1 MAYDRIFRRCY
12 TLLIF
17 ILFSALYS
25 TAADWLCFTA
35 ETATARLWC
44 NEYAEKLNV
53 EYSLDDGQTWH
64 SIPTS
69 SSNNNYPS
77 DGAAPDDA
85 ITLSKGEKVYV
96 RGLYDGE
103 LFSGTNNVTFGM
115 SGDMAVTGNVMSLV
129 DREGKATEIP
139 TDYCFCA
146 LFRYC
151 RGLTHAPELPATV
164 LTKGC
169 YLDMFYKC
177 SKLTEAPDLPAT
189 EVKEEC
195 YRSMF
200 RECSGLTKAPDLPA
214 RDLVSNCYYRMFE
227 DCSNLNYV
235 RVGALELDPR
245 YDGGTYRWMDGA
257 TRGSGTFLLPCGS
270 TYTTTGESAIPR
282 GFTIEHYAVVVFM
295 NADKTVLQRDTLTCG
310 ELPAYRGKTPTLN
323 GKTSWGW
330 DKEIALT
337 TEPVEYYTAI
347 YDPDLPEH
355 CLCFTAEEAGSEI
368 WYENVDNSP
377 NVEYTTDGGY
387 HWYPLAEGNKV
398 TLPKVG
404 DKVYFRGNNPNGFSL
419 GGAAWGD
426 KYTSFKMTGRIAAS
440 GSVMSLIDGTGEE
453 KKIPTIYCFRD
464 LFSGCESL
472 VKAPELPA
480 TTLDED
486 CYANM
491 FLGCTNLTEAP
502 ELPATTMALG
512 CYSKMFLGCTNLT
525 EAPELPATTL
535 DDWCYEGMFEG
546 CTSLTKAPELPVVT
560 LAGGCYG
567 YMFKDCANL
576 TEAPILPST
585 TLSPYCYYC
594 MFVGC
599 VNLTKAPELP
609 ATTVPRNCY
618 MAMFQG
624 CTSLTKA
631 PELPAT
637 TMTIQCYSNMF
648 EGCTSLMEA
657 PALPATTLE
666 QSCYY
671 SMFKDCTSLTKAP
684 ELPATTLVQS
694 CYTAMFQRC
703 TRLNYIKV
711 GVMSL
716 DNDEDATKYWVLG
729 VSGPGIFEFPCGSRY
744 DKHGSSEVPTNF
756 TIKSSPIVIFQ
767 YDNGDELYRDT
778 INCGDIPV
786 YKGETP
792 YKEHS
797 LFKGWDKALDVIND
811 PDVYYYT
818 AIFEEMDD
826 WLCFT
831 AEEDGSVFW
840 YENKGENEPNVQY
853 SEDGGYTWK
862 KLLADE
868 RVTISKKGEKVYL
881 RGNNLKGFSH
891 SADNR
896 SVFSM
901 KGHIAASGTVMSL
914 IDEKGVTTKIPSSH
928 CFRGLFEGCA
938 DLTQAPKLT
947 ATELA
952 SSCYASMFGRCTGL
966 TEAPEL
972 PATEMASSCYYY
984 MFTGCTNIKEAPKL
998 PATKLATACY
1008 FCMFIRCT
1016 SLTETPELPLTELKT
1031 SCYQGMFQE
1040 CTSLTKA
1047 PELPAVV
1054 MEKNCYTDMFH
1065 GCTSLVKAPSL
1076 PATTLAES
1084 CYHNLFYGCTSLTD
1098 APELPATELAVDCY
1112 NSMFEGCTS
1121 LTEAPKLMALTFAEN
1136 CYEEMFKGCSS
1147 LNYIEVGV
1155 MTLDN
1160 DVNATLNWVDGVDGP
1175 GLFVFPCGSKYDKH
1189 GVSEVPT
1196 DFTIKASPI
1205 VVFLNQ
1211 DDTELYR
1218 DTIGCDVMPEYRGE
1232 TPTMGDDYEFVGWDP
1247 ELTIHETPGTYYYKA
1262 LYEEVVPVEGKWL
1275 CFTSE
1280 EAGSEIW
1287 YVNGAQN
1294 LPKMQY
1300 SFNGVKW
1307 YDWQEDEHILFKHED
1322 LKIYVRGDNP
1332 DGFSHDNSSNDVNGT
1347 GATNTRFKMS
1357 GRIAASG
1364 SVMSL
1369 IDGEGTSTKIPCDY
1383 CFSDLFRD
1391 CDALTKAPELPATEL
1406 APNCYALMFQGCTNL
1421 TNVPELPATEL
1432 ATRCYISMFL
1442 NCSSLVDVPA
1452 TLPATKLERGCYWG
1466 MFGYCSSLIKSP
1478 ELPAT
1483 ELAPRCYNSMF
1494 IGCESLT
1501 DVPELPATEL
1511 KDSCY
1516 FNMFS
1521 GCTSIVKAPELLATS
1536 LMDGCYSGMFNG
1548 CTSLNYIKVGVMTLD
1563 NNFDATKDWVE
1574 GIDGEGLFI
1583 FPCGSKYD
1591 KHGQS
1596 EVPTNFTIVSSPIV
1610 VFLNAND
1617 EELYRD
1623 TIGCDVLPEY
1633 RGETPTMGDDYEFV
1647 GWDPELTIH
1656 EKPGTYYY
1664 KALYQDV
1671 VPVEGDWLC
1680 FTAEAAGSEV
1690 WYVNRNGNT
1699 PDMKY
1704 SFNGVVWHDW
1714 TAEDRVTLANVGD
1727 KVYVKGNNPKGFSHD
1742 DTFDDAGEKGY
1753 TFFGMSG
1760 KIAATGSVMSLL
1772 DETGHS
1778 SVVPCDFCFA
1788 DLFYNCVSLTSAPQ
1802 LPALELS
1809 GSCYGLMF
1817 EGCSNLTK
1825 APELPATE
1833 MKSHCYASMFYR
1845 CESLTKAPAL
1855 PALALANACY
1865 ASMFSRCT
1873 GLVDAPTLPALTLED
1888 KCYYNMFN
1896 GCTSLEKAP
1905 DLMAS
1910 ELKKSCY
1917 AQMFKECTSLN
1928 YIKVG
1933 VMTLDND
1940 FNATRDWVKDIDGEG
1955 LFIFPC
1961 GSKYDKHGQSEV
1973 PTNFTIVSSPIV
1985 VFLNANEEELY
1996 RDTIGCDVLPE
2007 YRGETPTMGDG
2018 SVFVGWD
2025 PELTIHEKP
2034 GTYYYKALYEAPVEG
2049 NWLCFTAEQAGSSV
2063 WYVNGAGNKPK
2074 VQYSFNG
2081 RDWADWPAQTTI
2093 TLANKNDKVYVRGDN
2108 PDGFSHETLNVA
2120 EVNVNN
2126 RKCTYFQMKG
2136 TIAAS
2141 GSVMSLID
2149 GEGVT
2154 TDIPCD
2160 YCFNHLFIDC
2170 TSLTTPPDLPA
2181 LELKSGCYDGMFLR
2195 CRNLRETP
2203 QLPATK
2209 LAQFCYG
2216 NMFAYCS
2223 NLTEAPELP
2232 ATTIESSCYAN
2243 MLAGTSITE
2252 APELPA
2258 TEMKYGCYSSMFAF
2272 CKNLTKAPELPATQL
2287 ANACYRSM
2295 FSGCTSLTTAPELL
2309 ATQLDEECYMEM
2321 FNGCTSLNY
2330 IKVGVMTLDNDFDA
2344 TKDWVEGIDGEGLFI
2359 FPCGSKYDKHG
2370 QSEVPTNFT
2379 IVSSPIVVF
2388 LNANEEELYRDTIGC
2403 DVLPEYKGETPTLG
2417 DGSVFVGWS
2426 PELTI
2431 HEKPGTYYYTALYEG
2446 AAPVEGK
2453 WLCFTAEENGS
2464 EVWYVSNRK
2473 GSVPDIKYSFDGLK
2487 WYDWTAGDR
2496 VTLANVGDKVY
2507 VKGNNPNGFSQVGNT
2522 SQFEMTGTIAVSG
2535 NVMSLIDEEGITTEI
2550 PCANCFEELFL
2561 GCPITTAPELPAL
2574 TLKESCYYKMF
2585 FECEKLKKT
2594 PELPATQLEKFC
2606 YRQMFQR
2613 CSSIAS
2619 TPELPATELTNG
2631 CYLSMFSDCDN
2642 LSVISPLPAS
2652 VMKPLCYSGM
2662 FSGCTSILEA
2672 PELSAMELERSCY
2685 ESMFYECKNLKKAP
2699 ALPATQLKDG
2709 CYLQMFA
2716 GCVSLT
2722 EAADLHFKEFADVS
2736 CYLMFNGCTS
2746 LNYVKVDVMTLDNDF
2761 NATDRWVDG
2770 IDGKGLF
2777 VFPCGSKYDKHGI
2790 SEVPMNFT
2798 IVSSPIVVF
2807 QNQDGTELY
2816 RDTIGCDVLP
2826 EYRGETPTLGDGS
2839 VFVGWDP
2846 ELTIHDTPG
2855 TYYYTALYDGAAPV
2869 EGDWLCFT
2877 AEKDKSYF
2885 FYVNKGDNNP
2895 DVQYSTDGGKTW
2907 KPLQALEEVPL
2918 AKAGEKVYVKGN
2930 NPNGFSRAEEVF
2942 TYFDMVGAVSASGSV
2957 MSLIDGE
2964 GKTTEIPNDFC
2975 FTRLF
2980 LNATALTQAPKLTAL
2995 SLKTSCY
3002 DEMFSGCFGLTTT
3015 PDLPA
3020 TKLAESCYNGMFLNC
3035 KNIVSS
3041 TAILPA
3047 TQLADRCYTNMFFNC
3062 QSLTTA
3068 PVLPATELTES
3079 CYASMFHGCSSLV
3092 DAPELPAMKLAAGCY
3107 GAMFGNCE
3115 SLQEAP
3121 VLPATELAW
3130 YCYAGMFSQCSN
3142 LVVAPEL
3149 PAISME
3155 PGCYSDMF
3163 SDCTSLEEAPEL
3175 PASGFATECYASMF
3189 NGCTSLNYIKVG
3201 VMSLDNDLDATN
3213 YWVNGI
3219 DGPGK
3224 FIFPCGSKYNKHG
3237 SSEVPTNF
3245 EIIASPIVVFLDY
3258 DSLELYRDTIGCDV
3272 VAAYKAATPTREGY
3286 EFIGWDKELT
3296 IHDTPGVYYY
3306 KAVYKKMGDPIVGD
3320 WLCFTA
3326 EEEELTVWYE
3336 SRGGV
3341 QPDLQYSVDGGLTW
3355 NALDALEE
3363 VKILRGEK
3371 IYLRGDNPK
3380 GFSTKDAYVNFHS
3393 FGTFSASGSVMSL
3406 VDGQGA
3412 SLEIPNDYCFN
3423 GLFSSCV
3430 HLLSV
3435 PELPA
3440 TTLTEGCYQNMFEG
3454 CSLLVDAPALPA
3466 ETMQKS
3472 CYKGMFDGCVN
3483 LTSVPQLPAT
3493 ELAEACYQEM
3503 FRRCEKVTKAPE
3515 LPATTVKAD
3524 CYNGMFEG
3532 CRSLL
3537 DVPALPSTTMA
3548 VGCYANMFSNCSSL
3562 TQAPELPALELADR
3576 CYHSMFADCKE
3587 LAKAPVLP
3595 AVTMANSCYVAMF
3608 LGCTALTEASELPAT
3623 TLADSCYYIMFSACS
3638 NLTKA
3643 PVLPATNLAPHCYS
3657 QMFNVCTK
3665 LEEVPELA
3673 ALSFADQAC
3682 FLMFNG
3688 CSNLNYIRVDC
3699 MTLDNDVAATKA
3711 WVSGVD
3717 GEGLFV
3723 FPCGSKYDKHGISEV
3738 PINFTIQSSPIVIFQ
3753 NPDSTELYRDTI
3765 PCDVVAEYRGETP
3778 TYGDSL
3784 VFIGW
3789 DKELTIH
3796 EVPGTYY
3803 YTALYKS
3810 LDENYVLRDSV
3821 ISACDSFFVDGRLLR
3836 ENTLWR
3842 DTLVSDSL
3850 IITYH
3855 LRLSHSVE
3863 RDSFLSACE
3872 SITLNGVTYREST
3885 LLSDTLVAS
3894 TGCDSVVNYHLTI
3907 LHGVVKDTTIIAED
3921 QFVWNGVTYTEDAS
3935 WNDTLQSVAGCDS
3948 LVRYILIIH
3957 KNPEENYVLRDSVI
3971 SACDSFFVDGRLLK
3985 ENTEW
3990 KDTLVSDSIVITY
4003 HLQLSHSVERDSFIS
4018 ACESFTLNGDLYRES
4033 ALFSDTLI
4041 SSTGC
4046 DSVVNYHL
4054 TILHGVVKDTTIIA
4068 EDQFVWNGVTYTEDA
4083 SWNDTLQSVA
4093 GCDSLVRY
4101 ILIIHKNPE
4110 ENYVLRDSVISA
4122 CDSFFVDGRL
4132 LKENTDWKD
4141 TLVSDSI
4148 VITYHLQLSHSVER
4162 DSFISACDS
4171 LSFKGTIYRESALLS
4186 DTLISTAGCD
4196 SVVNYH
4202 LIVHHGVVKDTT
4214 IIAEEQFVWKGV
4226 TYTDDAFWNDT
4237 LQSVAGCDSIV
4248 MYNLVVNKHSQLTLN
4263 VDDDLILVLP
4273 GGTEPIGYELLGGT
4287 GSTYEIKY
4295 EGNTICSGT
4304 VDNDS
4309 TVLLDCPTDLEPGA
4323 YEATMVMYDGKE
4335 GSAERK
4341 FLFNVMLPDIKE
4353 NSYYVRVWNDVV
4365 ICRNGDGLFETFQWY
4380 KDREVLES
4388 ETLQHYNDL
4397 TLLNG
4402 EYMVYVSD
4410 KYGKSYFI
4418 EPVLFGEEKAAYSL
4432 TATPAL
4438 VDRGSDFVLTVSGV
4452 DSDEMENARIVVYR
4466 TDGTVMRVV
4475 DTVREEN
4482 TMRLWSGDYVIM
4494 LTVNDGK
4501 VAYCKVL
4508 VK

>member
-53 EYSLDDGQTWH
+53 EYSLDDGQTWQP
-64 SIPTS
+64 IPTS

-85 ITLSKGEKVYV
+85 ITLRKGEKVYV
-96 RGLYDGE
+96 RGLYDGAR
-103 LFSGTNNVTFGM
+103 FSGTDNVTFGM
-115 SGDMAVTGNVMSLV
+115 SGEMAVTGNVMSLV
-129 DREGKATEIP
+129 DGEGKATEIP
-139 TDYCFCA
+139 TDNCFCA

-151 RGLTHAPELPATV
+151 YGLTHAPELPATV
-164 LTKGC
+164 LTRGC

-177 SKLTEAPDLPAT
+177 SKLTEAPALPAT
-189 EVKEEC
+189 ELKYDC

-200 RECSGLTKAPDLPA
+200 RDCTGLTKAPDLMA
-214 RDLVSNCYYRMFE
+214 YEMVNRCYYRMF
-227 DCSNLNYV
+227 DGCSNLNYIK
-235 RVGALELDPR
+235 VGTPDLR
-245 YDGGTYRWMDGA
+245 DGSEGWLLRGPS
-257 TRGSGTFLLPCGS
+257 GSGTFLLPCGS
-270 TYTTTGESAIPR
+270 VYTARGSSGIPNN
-282 GFTIEHYAVVVFM
+282 FTIEYYAVVVFM
-295 NADKTVLQRDTLTCG
+295 NADKTELQRDTLACG
-310 ELPAYRGKTPTLN
+310 ELPTYRGKTPTLN
-323 GKTSWGW
+323 GKTAIGW
-330 DKEIALT
+330 DKEIVST
-337 TEPVEYYTAI
+337 TEPVEYYTAN
-347 YDPDLPEH
+347 YDPVLPEH
-355 CLCFTAEEAGSEI
+355 CLCLTAVEAGSTVSYANI
-368 WYENVDNSP
+368 NNSP
-377 NVEYTTDGGY
+377 DVQYTIDGGY
-387 HWYPLAEGNKV
+387 TWSTLNEGQKV
-398 TLPKVG
+398 TLKDVG
-404 DKVYFRGNNPNGFSL
+404 DKVYIRGYNPEGFSKNANSYTRL
-419 GGAAWGD
+419 VLQGD
-426 KYTSFKMTGRIAAS
+426 IAAS
-440 GSVMSLIDGTGEE
+440 GSVMSLIDGKGDVTE
-453 KKIPTIYCFRD
+453 IPSTCCFLD
-464 LFSGCESL
+464 LFLGCKALTKAPELTATVLNDSCYWSMFDNCTSL
-472 VKAPELPA
+472 TEAPELPVKELKQNCYDKMFYGCSALTKAPELPA
-480 TTLDED
+480 TKMEAG
-486 CYANM
+486 CYEKM
-491 FLGCTNLTEAP
+491 FYGCSSLTKAP
-502 ELPATTMALG
+502 ELPATQLAER
-512 CYSKMFLGCTNLT
+512 CYNEMFLGCKNLT

-535 DDWCYEGMFEG
+535 ETGCYRGMF
-546 CTSLTKAPELPVVT
+546 SN
-560 LAGGCYG
+560 
-567 YMFKDCANL
+567 CASL
-576 TEAPILPST
+576 TEAPKL
-585 TLSPYCYYC
+585 
-594 MFVGC
+594 
-599 VNLTKAPELP
+599 
-609 ATTVPRNCY
+609 
-618 MAMFQG
+618 MAG
-624 CTSLTKA
+624 SLTKD
-631 PELPAT
+631 
-637 TMTIQCYSNMF
+637 CYRNMF
-648 EGCTSLMEA
+648 ENCS
-657 PALPATTLE
+657 
-666 QSCYY
+666 S
-671 SMFKDCTSLTKAP
+671 
-684 ELPATTLVQS
+684 
-694 CYTAMFQRC
+694 
-703 TRLNYIKV
+703 LNYIEV
-711 GVMSL
+711 GVMTL
-716 DNDEDATKYWVLG
+716 DNNFNATSNWVKG
-729 VSGPGIFEFPCGSRY
+729 VDGPGLFVFPCGSKY

-881 RGNNLKGFSH
+881 RGNNPKGFSH

-1247 ELTIHETPGTYYYKA
+1247 ELTIHEKPGTYYYKA

-1307 YDWQEDEHILFKHED
+1307 YDWQEDEHILFKYED

-1332 DGFSHDNSSNDVNGT
+1332 DGFSHDNSSNDANGT

-1369 IDGEGTSTKIPCDY
+1369 IDGEGTSTKIPCDF

-1432 ATRCYISMFL
+1432 ATKCYISMFL

-1574 GIDGEGLFI
+1574 G
-1583 FPCGSKYD
+1583 
-1591 KHGQS
+1591 
-1596 EVPTNFTIVSSPIV
+1596 
-1610 VFLNAND
+1610 
-1617 EELYRD
+1617 
-1623 TIGCDVLPEY
+1623 
-1633 RGETPTMGDDYEFV
+1633 
-1647 GWDPELTIH
+1647 
-1656 EKPGTYYY
+1656 
-1664 KALYQDV
+1664 
-1671 VPVEGDWLC
+1671 
-1680 FTAEAAGSEV
+1680 
-1690 WYVNRNGNT
+1690 
-1699 PDMKY
+1699 
-1704 SFNGVVWHDW
+1704 
-1714 TAEDRVTLANVGD
+1714 
-1727 KVYVKGNNPKGFSHD
+1727 
-1742 DTFDDAGEKGY
+1742 
-1753 TFFGMSG
+1753 
-1760 KIAATGSVMSLL
+1760 
-1772 DETGHS
+1772 
-1778 SVVPCDFCFA
+1778 
-1788 DLFYNCVSLTSAPQ
+1788 
-1802 LPALELS
+1802 
-1809 GSCYGLMF
+1809 
-1817 EGCSNLTK
+1817 
-1825 APELPATE
+1825 
-1833 MKSHCYASMFYR
+1833 
-1845 CESLTKAPAL
+1845 
-1855 PALALANACY
+1855 
-1865 ASMFSRCT
+1865 
-1873 GLVDAPTLPALTLED
+1873 
-1888 KCYYNMFN
+1888 
-1896 GCTSLEKAP
+1896 
-1905 DLMAS
+1905 
-1910 ELKKSCY
+1910 
-1917 AQMFKECTSLN
+1917 
-1928 YIKVG
+1928 
-1933 VMTLDND
+1933 
-1940 FNATRDWVKDIDGEG
+1940 IDGEG

-2149 GEGVT
+2149 GEGIT
-2154 TDIPCD
+2154 TDIPCN

-2170 TSLTTPPDLPA
+2170 TSLTTPPGLPA

-2232 ATTIESSCYAN
+2232 ATTIESSCYTN

-2321 FNGCTSLNY
+2321 FNGCTSLNYIKVGVMTLDNNFDATKDWVEGIDGEGLFIFPCGSKYDKHGQSEVPTNFTIVSSPIVVFLNANEEELYRDTIGCDVLPEYKGETPTLGDGSVFVGWSPELTIHEKPGTYYYTALYEGAAPVEGKWLCFTAEEAGSTVRFRNVNNNPDIHYSLDNGKTWLPWNETNTLILKEEGDKVYVKGINPDGFSHTIGQTISSGDNTSNIHNTGFILTGRIAASGSLMSLIDGVGDADVIPCDYCFSYLFAGNDALVTAPDLTATTLKKYCYLGTFRECSNLIQASELPATQMEYGCYAGLYYNCSSLTTAPALPATQLATYCYNGMFGGCSGLTSAPELPATTLQEYCYTKMFVNCTGLTKAPELPVTSLVASCYNGMFMGCTNLVKAPELPADKLAEKCYMEMFKGCTSLNY

-2473 GSVPDIKYSFDGLK
+2473 GSVPDMKYSFDGVK
-2487 WYDWTAGDR
+2487 WYDWTVGDR

-2885 FYVNKGDNNP
+2885 FYVNKEDNNP

-3163 SDCTSLEEAPEL
+3163 SGCTSLEEAPEL
-3175 PASGFATECYASMF
+3175 PAPGFATECYAMMF

-3201 VMSLDNDLDATN
+3201 VMSLDNDLEATN

-3245 EIIASPIVVFLDY
+3245 EIIASPIIIFLDY
-3258 DSLELYRDTIGCDV
+3258 DDVELYRDTIGCDV

-3363 VKILRGEK
+3363 VKVLRGEK

-3810 LDENYVLRDSV
+3810 LDDNYVLRDSV

-3921 QFVWNGVTYTEDAS
+3921 QFVWNEVTYTEDAS

-3948 LVRYILIIH
+3948 LVRYTLIIQ

-3971 SACDSFFVDGRLLK
+3971 SACDSFFIDGRLLK

-4101 ILIIHKNPE
+4101 TLIIHKNPE

-4132 LKENTDWKD
+4132 LKENTEWKD

-4214 IIAEEQFVWKGV
+4214 IIAEEQFVWEGV